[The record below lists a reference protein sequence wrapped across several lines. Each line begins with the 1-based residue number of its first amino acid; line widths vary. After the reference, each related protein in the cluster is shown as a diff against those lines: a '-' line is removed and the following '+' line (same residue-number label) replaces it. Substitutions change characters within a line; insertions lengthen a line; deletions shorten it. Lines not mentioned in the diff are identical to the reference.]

1 MTRPNPVAP
10 TGALRVQPAEE
21 IASLTIHVVT
31 PLFGGADEAG
41 KVDPTRPVNAK
52 SVRGHLRFWWR
63 ACKGAAFTTAEE
75 LYKAE
80 SAIWGNTELPSA
92 VEVSVAI
99 TNAGQA
105 EQCARYEKRP
115 PSTRY
120 SSIPVFE
127 KDFPP
132 YALFPFQ
139 GELMPGGNDISQ
151 QPATAL
157 RGLQFTLSI
166 RLARHVKSE
175 SAQELAA
182 EVNAALWAWVHF
194 GGVGARTRRGCGTL
208 WCETIS
214 ARTVQEVQR
223 TAGTFLNI
231 LNNEPIITLL
241 SKAEMV
247 TGSATNPMQAWNTAI
262 NLLRD
267 FRQKPNI
274 GRNPGSDMPNRP
286 GRSRWP
292 EPDAIRRVLQARCH
306 RHQYSPTA
314 DIFFPRADMG
324 LPIVFQFQDERDGCP
339 QATILQGADDR
350 SRMSSPI
357 IIKPLAISQNS
368 AVPMILFLNAPHV
381 WSQQAPEIQL
391 QTVKGHRVALV
402 LKEDQ
407 LKSRNKAAC
416 VRVMTEQGG
425 GKTYARNA
433 FYIFAQ
439 QTLTAFVG
447 RLDGEVK
454 L

>member
-1 MTRPNPVAP
+1 MTRPGPVP
-10 TGALRVQPAEE
+10 PNGVLRVQSAEE

-31 PLFGGADEAG
+31 PMFGGADKAG
-41 KVDPTRPVNAK
+41 KVDAARPVNAK

-63 ACKGAAFTTAEE
+63 ACKGATFTTAEE
-75 LYKAE
+75 LYQAE

-92 VEVSVAI
+92 VDVSVVI
-99 TNAGQA
+99 TNAGQE

-115 PSTRY
+115 NNNRY
-120 SSIPVFE
+120 SSIPVFNNG
-127 KDFPP
+127 FPP

-139 GELMPGGNDISQ
+139 GELTPGGSDIAQ

-157 RGLQFTLSI
+157 KGVQFTVTI
-166 RLARHVKSE
+166 RLARHIKPE
-175 SAQELAA
+175 NAQWMSA

-208 WCETIS
+208 WCEKIS
-214 ARTVQEVQR
+214 AKTVQEVQK
-223 TAGTFLNI
+223 TAGSYLNK
-231 LNNEPIITLL
+231 LKNDPMITLL
-241 SKAEMV
+241 SDAEML
-247 TGSATNPMQAWNTAI
+247 TGAAMNPMQAWNTAI
-262 NLLRD
+262 NLLKD

-292 EPDAIRRVLQARCH
+292 EPDAIRCVLRASCSK
-306 RHQYSPTA
+306 HQYSPNA

-324 LPIVFQFQDERDGCP
+324 LPIVFQFQDEKDGCP

-357 IIKPLAISQNS
+357 IIKPLALAQNS
-368 AVPMILFLNAPHV
+368 AVPLLLFLNAPHV
-381 WSQQAPEIQL
+381 WSRQAPNIQL

-402 LKEDQ
+402 LEEDQ
-407 LKSRNKAAC
+407 LKSKTKAAR
-416 VRVMTEQGG
+416 VRVMTEHGG

-433 FYIFAQ
+433 FYTFAKG
-439 QTLTAFVG
+439 TLITFAG
-447 RLDGEVK
+447 RLAGEGE
-454 L
+454 